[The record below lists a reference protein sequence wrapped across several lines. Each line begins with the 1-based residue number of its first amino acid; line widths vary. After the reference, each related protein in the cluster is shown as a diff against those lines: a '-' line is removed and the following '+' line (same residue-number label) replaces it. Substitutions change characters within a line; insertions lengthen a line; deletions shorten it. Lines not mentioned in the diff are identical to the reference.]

1 MHPLALLSLRSRAW
15 PTAAFPLQPLCA
27 LLAALPFACLAQE
40 ASLPAVTVHAPHQQ
54 APAVLPDQPTPE
66 ELAAQRAT
74 SADTASLLQ
83 NIPGLSLQ
91 SAGGISSLPSVHGMT
106 DDRLRIQ
113 LDGMDLVSSCG
124 NHMNPPLS
132 YVDPSR
138 VSAVRV
144 FTGTAP
150 VSVGGDS
157 IGASIQ
163 VETAPPVF
171 AAPGQGHL
179 MSGEI
184 GTWARSNG
192 NGFGGHASATYA
204 TEQLSL
210 RYDGSTAQADN
221 YYAARAF
228 KAAGPA
234 GADKPGRILAGDE
247 VGSSSYKARN
257 QSLSLAFRG
266 DASLLGLEVG
276 MQDVPYQNF
285 PNQRMDMTRNDSTH
299 VNLHYQRS
307 FAWGE
312 LQARAWHEQTRHS
325 MDFGPDKQYRY
336 GVATGMPMDTRGST
350 SGAKLSGDIALS
362 AQDTLR
368 VGAEALRYRLDDWW
382 MPSGGGM
389 APDIFRN
396 IADGQRDRLDVYG
409 EWEARWSPAWVS
421 QIGLRSSHVRSNS
434 GEVQGYNAS
443 YGADAAA
450 FNATDRS
457 RSDQNLDFSALARY
471 TPNESSSY
479 EFGFS
484 RKTRSP
490 NLYER
495 FAWSTGGMAMRM
507 VNLAGDGNGYVGNL
521 NLAPETAHTL
531 SATADWHDA
540 SGKRWGVRLTPW
552 VSQVNNYI
560 DAERC
565 SGGSGMMSVCN
576 AANLAAQQ
584 KFVYLRFANADAR
597 LWGMDLS
604 GFLDLGRSNTLGDL
618 RLDGA
623 ISQVRGHN
631 QDTGDGLYNTMP
643 LHARLALTQQ
653 SGAWSSTAEV
663 LLVSAKTRVSALR
676 NELPTAGYG
685 LLNLRASYQ
694 WQQWRLDMG
703 IDNVA
708 NRFYVHPQAGA
719 YVGQG
724 ATMGGT
730 AVPWGVSVPGMGR
743 SFKLG
748 LTMQF

>member
-1 MHPLALLSLRSRAW
+1 MTRPTFRRNSTSIPAHRLA
-15 PTAAFPLQPLCA
+15 PLCA
-27 LLAALPFACLAQE
+27 LLAALPFSALAQE
-40 ASLPAVTVHAPHQQ
+40 SALPAVTVN
-54 APAVLPDQPTPE
+54 APAPAARPLQSTPE
-66 ELAAQRAT
+66 ALAERRA
-74 SADTASLLQ
+74 AGGDTAALLQ
-83 NIPGLSLQ
+83 GIPGLSLQ
-91 SAGGISSLPSVHGMT
+91 GAGGISSLPSLHGMT

-144 FTGTAP
+144 FTGTTP

-171 AAPGQGHL
+171 ASPGQGHIT
-179 MSGEI
+179 SGEV
-184 GTWARSNG
+184 GAWARSNG
-192 NGFGGHASATYA
+192 NAVGGHASATYA

-221 YYAARAF
+221 YHAARAF

-247 VGSSSYKARN
+247 VGSSSYQARN

-266 DASLLGLEVG
+266 NDSLLGLEVG

-299 VNLHYQRS
+299 VNLRYQHS

-325 MDFGPDKQYRY
+325 MDFGPDKQYLY
-336 GVATGMPMDTRGST
+336 GGGAATGMPMDTRGST

-389 APDIFRN
+389 APNIFRN

-471 TPNESSSY
+471 TPNETSSY

-507 VNLAGDGNGYVGNL
+507 VNLAGDGNGYVGNP
-521 NLAPETAHTL
+521 NLLPETAHTL

-540 SGKRWGVRLTPW
+540 SGQRWGVRLTPW
-552 VSQVNNYI
+552 ISQVHNYI
-560 DAERC
+560 DAKRC

-576 AANLAAQQ
+576 AANLTAQQ

-597 LWGMDLS
+597 LWGFDVS
-604 GFLDLGRSNTLGDL
+604 GFMDLGRNDWLGAL

-623 ISQVRGHN
+623 ISQTRGRN
-631 QDTGDGLYNTMP
+631 RDTGDGLYNTMP
-643 LHARLALTQQ
+643 LNARLALTQQ

-663 LLVSAKTRVSALR
+663 LLVAAKTRVSAER
-676 NELPTAGYG
+676 NELATAGYG
-685 LLNLRASYQ
+685 LLNLRTSYQ
-694 WQQWRLDMG
+694 WQNWRLDLG
-703 IDNVA
+703 VDNLFD
-708 NRFYVHPQAGA
+708 RFYAHPQSGA

-724 ATMGGT
+724 ATMSGT
-730 AVPWGVSVPGMGR
+730 AVPWGVRVPGMGR
-743 SFKLG
+743 SFHAG
-748 LTMQF
+748 LTMKF